1 MKIFFD
7 TRMIEHPGIGRY
19 IRCLLAEFKK
29 RKELNLNL
37 LGSKAS
43 IKKYLNLQENIIDF
57 NYPIYSTQEQLGF
70 LKLRKLIGSDIL
82 HIPHYNIPV
91 LTNFRLVTTI
101 HDLIHI
107 VYPQGASKKFASVY
121 MKLMV
126 ERVLKKSKKI
136 ICVSNS
142 TKESLEKIYGGK
154 GFNINV
160 IYEGIEGNFSQIEDT
175 TYLFKMKE
183 KYRLPHKFILYV
195 GSLRRHKNIK
205 MLLDAFSKLRERLP
219 DASLVIVGRL
229 SHHFDLKKE
238 NVLYIGEVPDDK
250 ELAAIYN
257 LASVFCNLSLYE
269 GFGLTVLEA
278 QQCGTPVV
286 CSNIAPHLEIGGNG
300 VLSVPVQTIDHIVD
314 ALYNILANDNL
325 RNTLIQKG
333 FENIYRFN
341 WKDTADR
348 TIAIYKEL
356 SPD

>member
-1 MKIFFD
+1 MTIFFD
-7 TRMIEHPGIGRY
+7 ARMIEHPGIGRY
-19 IRCLLAEFKK
+19 IRCLLTEFKK
-29 RKELNLNL
+29 QKEINLHL
-37 LGSKAS
+37 LGNK
-43 IKKYLNLQENIIDF
+43 ILIGKYLGINENIIDF
-57 NYPIYSTQEQLGF
+57 DYPIYSTQEQLGF
-70 LKLRKLIGSDIL
+70 LHLKKIIGSNIL

-91 LTNFRLVTTI
+91 LTNFKLVATI

-126 ERVLKKSKKI
+126 ERVLKKAKKI

-142 TKESLEKIYGGK
+142 TKNSLEKIYGEK
-154 GFNINV
+154 NLNVNV
-160 IYEGIEGNFSQIEDT
+160 IYEGVEENFSQINDT
-175 TYLFKMKE
+175 TYLFRVKE
-183 KYRLPHKFILYV
+183 KYKLPQKFILYV

-205 MLLDAFSKLRERLP
+205 MLLESFSKLRERLP
-219 DASLVIVGRL
+219 DASLVVVGRL
-229 SHHFDLKKE
+229 SHHFDFNKK

-257 LASVFCNLSLYE
+257 LSCAFCNLSLYE

-286 CSNIAPHLEIGGNG
+286 CSDIAPHLEIGGNG
-300 VLSVPVQTIDHIVD
+300 VCAVSVQAIDHIVD
-314 ALYNILANDNL
+314 ALYNVLIDDNL

-341 WKDTADR
+341 WADTANK
-348 TIAIYKEL
+348 TTAIYKEL
-356 SPD
+356 LMD